1 MKPAT
6 FDRLTGGSGAA
17 AGPLRTASTP
27 LRGLMNVTVA
37 ALTSL
42 IAAVACGCGARAI
55 PLQSDASF
63 GMHQENRTFVVD
75 RPRSSPPAAVTAA
88 EWLRIPGAPA
98 WALRHNGET
107 LAAYWIDGNAGT
119 TARAGPSTGDRPL
132 GAVRPSWDDNAIRLQ
147 IVLPDGQPLKSDVF
161 ARAEDEGGTPILSR
175 AAQTNLDVRGRYQAA
190 LRDATGAEV
199 GWLRLRVG
207 PYEPA
212 ARIYEAKLPAG
223 VSDDLAVAA
232 VISLASELDWIEGH
246 TQNVYQKDRG
256 PLIQS
261 IPLR

>member
-1 MKPAT
+1 MHT
-6 FDRLTGGSGAA
+6 
-17 AGPLRTASTP
+17 
-27 LRGLMNVTVA
+27 TVA
-37 ALTSL
+37 VLTSL
-42 IAAVACGCGARAI
+42 GVAVMCGCGTRAI

-75 RPRSSPPAAVTAA
+75 RPRSSPPPTVTAA
-88 EWLRIPGAPA
+88 EWLRTPGAPA

-147 IVLPDGQPLKSDVF
+147 IVPPDGPPVKSDVF
-161 ARAEDEGGTPILSR
+161 ARVEGGLGTTVLSR
-175 AAQTNLDVRGRYQAA
+175 DTQTILDIRGRYQAT

-199 GWLRLRVG
+199 GWLRLRIG

-223 VSDDLAVAA
+223 VSDNLGVAA
-232 VISLASELDWIEGH
+232 VLSLASELDWIEGH

-261 IPLR
+261 IPLH

>member
-1 MKPAT
+1 MNAT
-6 FDRLTGGSGAA
+6 
-17 AGPLRTASTP
+17 LRI
-27 LRGLMNVTVA
+27 
-37 ALTSL
+37 LTSL
-42 IAAVACGCGARAI
+42 SLVIVCGCGARAI

-75 RPRSSPPAAVTAA
+75 RPTSSPPAVVTAA
-88 EWLRIPGAPA
+88 EWLRTPGDPA
-98 WALRHNGET
+98 WALRRDGAP
-107 LAAYWIDGNAGT
+107 LAAYWIDGNAST
-119 TARAGPSTGDRPL
+119 TARAGLQASDKPL
-132 GAVRPSWDDNAIRLQ
+132 GAVRPSWDDSAIRLQ
-147 IVLPDGQPLKSDVF
+147 LEPPGGQPIKSDVF
-161 ARAEDEGGTPILSR
+161 ARAADEGGTPVLTR
-175 AAQTNLDVRGRYQAA
+175 DAQTILDVRGRYQAA

-246 TQNVYQKDRG
+246 SQNVYQKDRG
-256 PLIQS
+256 PLFQS
-261 IPLR
+261 IPLH

>member
-1 MKPAT
+1 MNAT
-6 FDRLTGGSGAA
+6 L
-17 AGPLRTASTP
+17 PI
-27 LRGLMNVTVA
+27 VI
-37 ALTSL
+37 SL
-42 IAAVACGCGARAI
+42 SLVVVCGCGTRAI

-75 RPRSSPPAAVTAA
+75 RPRSSPPPTVTAA
-88 EWLRIPGAPA
+88 EWLRTPGAPA
-98 WALRHNGET
+98 WALRRNGET

-119 TARAGPSTGDRPL
+119 TARAGLSAGDRPL

-147 IVLPDGQPLKSDVF
+147 LMPPDGQAVKSDVF
-161 ARAEDEGGTPILSR
+161 ASVEKVGGLPVLSR
-175 AAQTNLDVRGRYQAA
+175 AAQTILDVRGRYQAA

-199 GWLRLRVG
+199 GWLRLRIG
-207 PYEPA
+207 PYEQAP
-212 ARIYEAKLPAG
+212 RIYEAKLPAG

-232 VISLASELDWIEGH
+232 VISLASELDWIESH

-261 IPLR
+261 IPLH